1 MRKED
6 GEKAKYTARDTSE
19 ILEFTGIGLIDKL
32 YNLISI
38 NYGPISMKPM
48 KFTIKDDQNEPVF
61 TLTSTMF
68 QLKNFIEQRCDKAFA
83 STFLKPYYEI

>member
-68 QLKNFIEQRCDKAFA
+68 QLKKLYRTTLRQSFCFDVSKTI
-83 STFLKPYYEI
+83 L